1 MTLPRDLVKENL
13 PKKGFE
19 ELGGDHIFYHLIL
32 EGKKT
37 AIFTKVSRGSKYK
50 ILGNDLVLAMARQ
63 CKLTTGDFRKLV
75 ECTLSHEEYLKKLN
89 ASGHI
94 KYDAP

>member
-13 PKKGFE
+13 PKKGFQ
-19 ELGGDHIFYHLIL
+19 ELGGDHEFYHLFVD
-32 EGKKT
+32 GKKT

-50 ILGNDLVLAMARQ
+50 ILGNDLVLSMAKQ

-75 ECTLSHEEYLKKLN
+75 ECTLSHSAYLDKLKE
-89 ASGHI
+89 SGHL
-94 KYDAP
+94 K